1 MTPVNE
7 EYQSPILLIDGDVLC
22 YNACENRYKN
32 ENGFTVVTLEEP
44 VEDPV
49 ADALYLEKAY
59 ERLLTIINDLVET
72 CFATEY
78 RCAVA
83 GVGNYRKDL
92 YPEYKMNRH
101 ADPKKRNPFV
111 PKLRKMLAD
120 GGRAV
125 EAHGMEAD
133 DQLRIWARELY
144 DKGIPY
150 IIVSIDK
157 DLLMIPGQHYRI
169 HHKQFVTMTP
179 EASMKFYY
187 EQLLMGD
194 ATDNIKGVPRVG
206 PVKAQRYLE
215 GCITEEDHQAV
226 VMQVYYTAF
235 GKEEWRKE
243 LNLTG
248 QLIYIKETKDS
259 WFSCDGWKEPVFEE
273 VEIKPIKVK
282 KAKKVDPWTIETAVA
297 AINPTAIVTS
307 ERWESAMM
315 FLVESGDL
323 PDNLMSAVEALAN
336 RNKVPLTEIDAYQ
349 EIAKHFSK
357 APKIATPT
365 IAIPDITMVPIN
377 LTVMGAAKSAELI
390 VIGASEGTG
399 KSMFNFKPPAAP
411 EAVALASKIDEAMDI
426 AQGKTP
432 VPDVKAAI
440 ANVFKM
446 PETTTVVKPQ
456 CAPMRILSNTS
467 DGVHPPP
474 ATPFVSQALSNKF
487 SAPIKRSIAPPVVP
501 VPTFSASWGKKK

>member
-7 EYQSPILLIDGDVLC
+7 EYQSPIVLIDGDVLC

-44 VEDPV
+44 VEDPI

-59 ERLLTIINDLVET
+59 ARLLTLIEEAMEV

-83 GVGNYRKDL
+83 GDGNFRKDL

-111 PKLRKMLAD
+111 PKLRTMLAD
-120 GGRAV
+120 GGRAIR
-125 EAHGMEAD
+125 AHGMEAD
-133 DQLRIWARELY
+133 DLLGIWAKELR
-144 DKGIPY
+144 DKGMPY
-150 IIVSIDK
+150 VIVSIDK
-157 DLLMIPGQHYRI
+157 DLLMIPGRHYRL
-169 HHKQFVTMTP
+169 HHKEFVEMAP
-179 EASMKFYY
+179 EASLKFYY

-194 ATDNIKGVPRVG
+194 ATDNIKGVPKIG
-206 PVKAQRYLE
+206 PVKAKRYLE
-215 GCITEEDHQAV
+215 GCVTEEEHQAV

-248 QLIYIKETKDS
+248 QLIYIKETMDS

-315 FLVESGDL
+315 FLVESGEL
-323 PDNLMSAVEALAN
+323 PDNLMLAVEALAN

-357 APKIATPT
+357 TPKIATPT

-377 LTVMGAAKSAELI
+377 LTVMGAAKDAERV
-390 VIGASEGTG
+390 VIDASKGAG
-399 KSMFNFKPPAAP
+399 KSMFNFKLPVAP

-426 AQGKTP
+426 AHGKAP
-432 VPDVKAAI
+432 VPDIKAAI
-440 ANVFKM
+440 ADVFK
-446 PETTTVVKPQ
+446 PTEVPVK
-456 CAPMRILSNTS
+456 
-467 DGVHPPP
+467 
-474 ATPFVSQALSNKF
+474 
-487 SAPIKRSIAPPVVP
+487 SIAPPVVA